1 MKIYV
6 LLLSGLLAAAAYRP
20 QTETLIAGKV
30 TGAGGEALI
39 GATVRAW
46 KGNDPARG
54 TITDINGE
62 YRLAVEPG
70 AYRMEVSY
78 TGFTTQ
84 QVEKVQVLAGQ
95 TRTLNVILAQAAAL
109 EEVVVTGATA
119 KAVRK
124 DQAMSVRSSQ
134 AGAARAASPRG
145 ASREKKTA
153 YAPPVTSPVALAEAP
168 PAPAPKTADKPSQP
182 HSASTRDSI
191 QPPSDYSAENY
202 ATIIENPFLAA
213 QSNAVSTFS
222 IDVDAASYS
231 NARRFLQSGQLPP
244 ADAVRLEEFVNY
256 FDYRYPAPTGA
267 DPFSVSTE
275 LAECPWDPHHRLLLI
290 GLQGRQIETGQLPPS
305 NFVFLVD
312 VSGSMNESNKLP
324 LVQQSLAMLTDYLRP
339 QDRVALVVYAG
350 AAGTVLPST
359 PGSDKATIKAA
370 IERLSAGGSTAGAAG
385 IQLAYQ
391 VARKNFI
398 AGGNNRVVLCT
409 DGDFNVGVNSEGEL
423 VKLIEKERESG
434 VFLTVLGFGMGNY
447 QDSKM
452 QQLADKGNG
461 NHAYIDQIGEAK
473 KVLISEFGGT
483 LFAIAKDVKIQIEFN
498 PARVAGYRLIGYEN
512 RLLAREDFDDDTKD
526 AGELGAGHRV
536 TALYEIVP
544 AGQPLPLG
552 VKNGEMRYQETRLS
566 AAAGKDELMALKLR
580 YKAPKTGA
588 ASRLIETT
596 VPDRLTTSPSE
607 NFQLA
612 AAVAE
617 FGLLLRNSA
626 YKGHATYDRALAL
639 AQKAAKTDPGGYR
652 KELCELIEKARLLA
666 TPDTAR
672 K

>member
-1 MKIYV
+1 MKIYA
-6 LLLSGLLAAAAYRP
+6 LLLSGLIAAASYFP
-20 QTETLIAGKV
+20 PTDTVLAGKI
-30 TGAGGEALI
+30 TDSGGQALI
-39 GATVRAW
+39 GVSVRVM
-46 KGNDPARG
+46 KDKDFIRG
-54 TITDINGE
+54 AITDYNGD
-62 YRLAVEPG
+62 YRVTVEPG
-70 AYRMEVSY
+70 TYRIEVSF
-78 TGFTTQ
+78 TGYATK

-95 TRTLNVILAQAAAL
+95 INTLNVTMAEPAAL
-109 EEVVVTGATA
+109 EEVVVRAYKVPLIEQDKTVSGQTLSLGTA
-119 KAVRK
+119 RPTP
-124 DQAMSVRSSQ
+124 S
-134 AGAARAASPRG
+134 RAAK
-145 ASREKKTA
+145 REKKA
-153 YAPPVTSPVALAEAP
+153 SGAPPAKPAYNAWGAP
-168 PAPAPKTADKPSQP
+168 PAPKAADRSQKERG
-182 HSASTRDSI
+182 SIARDTT

-202 ATIIENPFLAA
+202 AAIVENPFLAV

-231 NARRFLQSGQLPP
+231 NTRRFLQSGQLPP
-244 ADAVRLEEFVNY
+244 ADAVRIEEFVNY
-256 FDYRYPAPTGA
+256 FDYRYPAPSGA
-267 DPFSVSTE
+267 DPFSVNTE
-275 LAECPWDPHHRLLLI
+275 LAECPWAPQHRLLLV

-312 VSGSMNESNKLP
+312 VSGSMSEPNKLP

-359 PGSDKATIKAA
+359 PGSDKVAIKAA

-385 IQLAYQ
+385 IQLAYD

-398 AGGNNRVVLCT
+398 RGGNNRVVLCT
-409 DGDFNVGVNSEGEL
+409 DGDFNVGVSSDGEL
-423 VKLIEKERESG
+423 VKLIENERESG

-447 QDSKM
+447 QDNKM

-552 VKNGEMRYQETRLS
+552 VKNGEMRYQETKLS
-566 AAAGKDELMALKLR
+566 AAAGSGELLSLKLR
-580 YKAPKTGA
+580 YKQPKAAA
-588 ASRLIETT
+588 ASQLIETT
-596 VPDRLTTSPSE
+596 VADRLAGAPSD

-612 AAVAE
+612 AATAE
-617 FGLLLRNSA
+617 FGLLLRHSS
-626 YKGHATYDRALAL
+626 YKGKATYENALAL
-639 AQKAAKTDPGGYR
+639 AQQAAKTDASGYR
-652 KELCELIEKARLLA
+652 KELCTLIEKAGLL
-666 TPDTAR
+666 DTADTAH